1 MAVKLFNTLSKT
13 KEVFVPLVPR
23 EVKLYSCGPTVYNY
37 AHIGNFRAFVF
48 SDTVRRTFEYLGYEV
63 MQVMNITDVDDKTIR
78 GAKTA
83 GIPLKEFTTKYE
95 NIWRSELA
103 QLGVLPPHQTPRAS
117 GYIEEMIEMIKTL
130 LEKGLA
136 YPADDGVYFDIAKSE
151 DYGQLADLKLDSH
164 TQSRINNDEYD
175 KNNPQD
181 FALWKFWKED
191 DGEVEWDAPFGAGR
205 PGWHIECS
213 AMSTALLGEQLDIH
227 TGGIDNIFPHHTN
240 EIAQSEGVTGEHFV
254 NYWLHVGHIHIA
266 DEKMSKSVGNIV
278 YLETLENNNINPLA
292 YRYWLL
298 TSHYRTTTNFTL
310 EAVTAAGEAYKK
322 LHRLM
327 IDLSEIESG
336 QISEMYRI
344 KFIEALEDDLNTPQA
359 IAITWEMAND
369 GSISPANK
377 KATLLDFDRV
387 LGLGLNK
394 IKPEI
399 IPTEVTVL
407 LEKRDQARTNS
418 NWTESDNLRDQID
431 ALGFEVKDTPAG
443 QKVYKK

>member
-13 KEVFVPLVPR
+13 KEVFVPLVPK

-48 SDTVRRTFEYLGYEV
+48 SDTVRRVFEYLGYDV

-78 GAKTA
+78 GAKAA
-83 GIPLKEFTTKYE
+83 GLSLKEFTTNYE
-95 NIWRSELA
+95 SIWRSELI

-117 GYIEEMIEMIKTL
+117 EYIDEMIEMITTL

-136 YPADDGVYFDIAKSE
+136 YPANDGIYFDIAKSK

-175 KNNPQD
+175 KSSPQD
-181 FALWKFWKED
+181 FALWKFWKEE

-213 AMSTALLGEQLDIH
+213 TMSTSLLGERLDIH
-227 TGGIDNIFPHHTN
+227 TGGIDLIFPHHTN

-254 NYWLHVGHIHIA
+254 NYWLHSGHINIA

-278 YLETLENNNINPLA
+278 YLHTLAEHNIHPLA

-310 EAVTAAGEAYKK
+310 EAVTAAAEAYKK
-322 LHRLM
+322 LYRLI
-327 IDLSEIESG
+327 IDSSEIESG
-336 QISEMYRI
+336 QINAIYRA

-359 IAITWEMAND
+359 LAILWDMFND
-369 GSISPANK
+369 STISLADK

-387 LGLGLNK
+387 LGLGLKN

-399 IPTEVTVL
+399 IPAEVATL
-407 LEKRDQARTNS
+407 LEKRDQARTDS
-418 NWTESDNLRDQID
+418 NWTESDNLRDQINS
-431 ALGFEVKDTPAG
+431 LGFEVHDTPDG